1 MHTLFCTA
9 THTCSLG
16 STTLPSITHLI
27 SSPRA
32 CIVFF
37 VFFQEPNENNY
48 PVLFGLFWR
57 APTDVPRE
65 SWWQTCPY
73 TNSCSD
79 VTTLSDG
86 TWAVP
91 APHSSERVWCQGVP
105 HSCAC
110 LHSIADTS
118 GPGQHGV
125 WLCDR
130 RTEYL
135 APCVGVCV
143 CRHLCLL
150 QTC

>member
-37 VFFQEPNENNY
+37 FQEPNGNMLSCSLWSLLTRTHRRT
-48 PVLFGLFWR
+48 PGV
-57 APTDVPRE
+57 
-65 SWWQTCPY
+65 WWQTCPY